1 MLKYLD
7 KFQLARFLLVLFSFL
22 SCVKESKDV
31 SQKRP
36 INSIRFSD
44 ITLEAGLGEFL
55 HDNGSYGEMLFPE
68 QMGSG
73 GGFIDYNGDGWLD
86 ILLAGGGS
94 WNKKTSVN
102 TSGLYLYKNNK
113 NGTFSDVTSKH
124 GLDIKGVNTLGIV
137 AADYDNDGDQD
148 IFVTTMENNLLFR
161 NDAQVFTNVTNTSGL
176 GNFSEW
182 SSSAI
187 FFDADR
193 DGWLDLYVCNYAIWN
208 LSLIHI

>member
-7 KFQLARFLLVLFSFL
+7 KFQLVRFILVLFSFL

-36 INSIRFSD
+36 INSISFSD

-73 GGFIDYNGDGWLD
+73 GGFVDYNGDGWLD

-113 NGTFSDVTSKH
+113 NRRGAAEKHDFTSYFHEFSFEFACFE
-124 GLDIKGVNTLGIV
+124 GVRCVPVRYLLG
-137 AADYDNDGDQD
+137 
-148 IFVTTMENNLLFR
+148 F
-161 NDAQVFTNVTNTSGL
+161 
-176 GNFSEW
+176 
-182 SSSAI
+182 
-187 FFDADR
+187 
-193 DGWLDLYVCNYAIWN
+193 
-208 LSLIHI
+208 

>member
-7 KFQLARFLLVLFSFL
+7 KFQLVRFILVLFSFL

-36 INSIRFSD
+36 ISSIRFSD
-44 ITLEAGLGEFL
+44 ITLEAGLGGFL

-102 TSGLYLYKNNK
+102 TS
-113 NGTFSDVTSKH
+113 
-124 GLDIKGVNTLGIV
+124 
-137 AADYDNDGDQD
+137 
-148 IFVTTMENNLLFR
+148 
-161 NDAQVFTNVTNTSGL
+161 
-176 GNFSEW
+176 
-182 SSSAI
+182 
-187 FFDADR
+187 
-193 DGWLDLYVCNYAIWN
+193 
-208 LSLIHI
+208 

>member
-7 KFQLARFLLVLFSFL
+7 KFQLVRLILVLFSFL

-44 ITLEAGLGEFL
+44 ITIEAGLGEFL

-94 WNKKTSVN
+94 WNKKTSIN
-102 TSGLYLYKNNK
+102 SSGLYLYKNNK

-137 AADYDNDGDQD
+137 AADDDDD
-148 IFVTTMENNLLFR
+148 
-161 NDAQVFTNVTNTSGL
+161 D
-176 GNFSEW
+176 
-182 SSSAI
+182 
-187 FFDADR
+187 DDD
-193 DGWLDLYVCNYAIWN
+193 DGW
-208 LSLIHI
+208 

>member
-7 KFQLARFLLVLFSFL
+7 KFQLVRFILVLFSFL

-36 INSIRFSD
+36 INSISFSD

-94 WNKKTSVN
+94 WNKN
-102 TSGLYLYKNNK
+102 T
-113 NGTFSDVTSKH
+113 
-124 GLDIKGVNTLGIV
+124 
-137 AADYDNDGDQD
+137 
-148 IFVTTMENNLLFR
+148 
-161 NDAQVFTNVTNTSGL
+161 
-176 GNFSEW
+176 
-182 SSSAI
+182 
-187 FFDADR
+187 
-193 DGWLDLYVCNYAIWN
+193 
-208 LSLIHI
+208 